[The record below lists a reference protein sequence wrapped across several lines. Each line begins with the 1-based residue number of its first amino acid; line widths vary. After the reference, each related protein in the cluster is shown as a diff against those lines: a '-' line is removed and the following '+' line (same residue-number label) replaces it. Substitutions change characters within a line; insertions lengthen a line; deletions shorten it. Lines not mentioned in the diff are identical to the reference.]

1 MLVPFLLSA
10 RPTQA
15 GSTASKERTA
25 RTACLA
31 GDYTRGVQLLSELF
45 VSTMDPTFIY
55 NQGRCFEQNRRYED
69 AIARFQ
75 EYLRAGRKLSKADQA
90 DAHKHIHDCKE
101 LLASQ
106 PSQPPATA
114 TVAVAVPGPVAPLGA
129 AATPVSTPAVAGQP
143 AVQPATFVSA
153 PAAPVGIPT
162 LAPVAP
168 PVTPDV
174 STKPAPLPS
183 NASQD
188 SGLRVAGIVCAAVG
202 LVAVGTGFGLA
213 LETQSMSSDA
223 EKKGGGTQAQEDRR
237 KTLETWGW
245 VSYGVGAAA
254 IATGVILCVVGW
266 PRDHSTNVALLPAL
280 APDGASMI
288 LRGSF

>member
-1 MLVPFLLSA
+1 
-10 RPTQA
+10 
-15 GSTASKERTA
+15 
-25 RTACLA
+25 
-31 GDYTRGVQLLSELF
+31 
-45 VSTMDPTFIY
+45 MDPTFIY

-75 EYLRAGRKLSKADQA
+75 EYLRAGKKLSKADQA
-90 DAHKHIHDCKE
+90 DAQKHIRDCKE
-101 LLASQ
+101 LLVGQ
-106 PSQPPATA
+106 PSQPSAPAS
-114 TVAVAVPGPVAPLGA
+114 VAVALPGPVAPLGA
-129 AATPVSTPAVAGQP
+129 AATPVPVAPAPAVTRQP
-143 AVQPATFVSA
+143 AVQPITSA
-153 PAAPVGIPT
+153 PA
-162 LAPVAP
+162 PVASIGTPTPTPVPP

-174 STKPAPLPS
+174 STKPAPPSS

-213 LETQSMSSDA
+213 METRSMSSDA
-223 EKKGGGTQAQEDRR
+223 EKNGGGTQAQEDRR

-254 IATGVILCVVGW
+254 IASGVVLYIVGW
-266 PRDHSTNVALLPAL
+266 PRDHSTNVALLPTL
-280 APDGASMI
+280 APEGASMI